1 VNDLLV
7 WVDCEM
13 TGLDLG
19 RDALIE
25 VAALVTDPELNVLGE
40 GVDVVI
46 HAEETLL
53 GGMVEIVREMHDK
66 SGLTDAVRASA
77 VTVADAEDMVMT
89 YVTSHVKESRTA
101 PLCGNSIATDR
112 GFLARDMPRF
122 DAHLHYRMI
131 DVSSVPPLVPP
142 DVLRSAAQGPRPP
155 RARRH
160 SREHPGAGVL
170 PAHGVRPPAGAGYRR
185 GQGDRDRGRGGVPH
199 TLTRS
204 PPAGGVWL
212 SWSSAFVAMVAVAQL
227 VEHRVVVP
235 GVVGSS
241 PISHPIRWARWS
253 GVRHLAVGEHV
264 ASP

>member
-1 VNDLLV
+1 MNDLLV

-25 VAALVTDPELNVLGE
+25 VAALVTDPELNVLGD

-46 HAEETLL
+46 HAEESLL

-77 VTVADAEDMVMT
+77 VTVADAEDMVMDYVTT
-89 YVTSHVKESRTA
+89 YVKDPRTA

-131 DVSSVPPLVPP
+131 DVSSIKELCRRWYPRVYFSQPQKGLAHRALADIQESIRELEYYRRTVFVDQPGP
-142 DVLRSAAQGPRPP
+142 DIESARAIAAQVAKDRPI
-155 RARRH
+155 
-160 SREHPGAGVL
+160 G
-170 PAHGVRPPAGAGYRR
+170 
-185 GQGDRDRGRGGVPH
+185 
-199 TLTRS
+199 
-204 PPAGGVWL
+204 
-212 SWSSAFVAMVAVAQL
+212 
-227 VEHRVVVP
+227 
-235 GVVGSS
+235 
-241 PISHPIRWARWS
+241 
-253 GVRHLAVGEHV
+253 
-264 ASP
+264 